1 MKQKEL
7 IVINHMMKDIGSI
20 KIKEHLPNDLT
31 LQDVMELIIE
41 NATAWKE
48 LKAYY
53 ECAMMEVETKFKVL
67 DKEFSLQYDRNPI
80 ETIKTRLKTLDS
92 LAEKLIRK
100 GIRPTLESVE
110 DNIYDMAGVRVIC
123 AFPEDVYLLAKS
135 FLQQDDIRL
144 VLTKD
149 YIANPKENGYRALHL
164 VVEIPIFLHDEKK
177 MMKVEIQLR
186 TIGMDFWASLEH
198 KLSYKK
204 SLPRELEQE
213 LSTQLLE
220 CANRV
225 SELDMQMQRIRDRI
239 EQKS

>member
-1 MKQKEL
+1 MNQNEL
-7 IVINHMMKDIGSI
+7 IAADAVRKNFGSI

-31 LQDVMELIIE
+31 VRDVMDTVIQ

-53 ECAMMEVETKFKVL
+53 ECALMEVETKFKVL

-80 ETIKTRLKTLDS
+80 ETVKTRIKSVES
-92 LAEKLIRK
+92 LAEKMLRK
-100 GIRPTLESVE
+100 GFFPSLESVE
-110 DNIYDMAGVRVIC
+110 ENIYDMAGIRVIC

-135 FLQQDDIRL
+135 LLRQDDVRL
-144 VLTKD
+144 LLSKD
-149 YIANPKENGYRALHL
+149 YIAEPKENGYRALHL
-164 VVEIPIFLHDEKK
+164 VVEIPIFLHDQKK

-198 KLSYKK
+198 KLRYKK
-204 SLPRELEQE
+204 KLPHELEQE

-225 SELDMQMQRIRDRI
+225 AELDMQMQQIRDRI
-239 EQKS
+239 EEKS

>member
-7 IVINHMMKDIGSI
+7 IVVDHMMKDLGSI

-100 GIRPTLESVE
+100 GIRPTLESIE

-135 FLQQDDIRL
+135 FLQQDDVRL

-149 YIANPKENGYRALHL
+149 YIEKPKENGYRALHL

-213 LSTQLLE
+213 LSAQLLE

-239 EQKS
+239 EQKT